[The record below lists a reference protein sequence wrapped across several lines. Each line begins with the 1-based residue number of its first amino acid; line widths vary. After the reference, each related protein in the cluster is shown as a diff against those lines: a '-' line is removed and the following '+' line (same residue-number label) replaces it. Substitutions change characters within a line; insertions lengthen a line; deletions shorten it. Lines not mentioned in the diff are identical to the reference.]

1 MWPLPVS
8 LRMPLKHQLRP
19 ISLLAVGACVLILD
33 CAPRAAMAED
43 CKGPVRKINVGVS
56 VTPPNVPHTTPYVAK
71 ALGLFAKHCVD
82 ASIIQFDGGQSPAA
96 LAAVAQGTAIANVT
110 DVAIGRGAHAIQI
123 WGIAPRMPQS
133 FTVSESVKSAADLKG
148 KKLSAAGGGVGGY
161 QWRMGREALRKGNLA
176 IDDVQFISQA
186 TAGRLAGLVTGMI
199 DGVSLHP
206 EDAYLAIKSKPGA
219 HVLFELSDLVPNF
232 VFNVYGVSTEWL
244 ARDRPLLRDTIAAMI
259 EANRAIYRDRERVI
273 PIMVEATQKP
283 RDAVEYAWGR
293 DTKNCIW
300 GVNEGFNEMRT
311 RWTIDNN
318 VEVGDIDAAHKPT
331 VAQVF
336 DLKFAKEAV
345 EAAGGPV
352 TIGSCTE

>member
-1 MWPLPVS
+1 MKPEHRYRPL
-8 LRMPLKHQLRP
+8 LH
-19 ISLLAVGACVLILD
+19 LLGLGACMLMLD
-33 CAPRAAMAED
+33 CAPRAALAQD
-43 CKGPVRKINVGVS
+43 CKGPMRKINVGVS
-56 VTPPNVPHTTPYVAK
+56 VTPPNVAHTTPYVAK
-71 ALGLFAKHCVD
+71 ALGLFAKHCID

-133 FTVSESVKSAADLKG
+133 YTVSEGVKSAVDLKG

-161 QWRMGREALRKGNLA
+161 QWRMGREALRKGSLA
-176 IDDVQFISQA
+176 VEDAQFISQA
-186 TAGRLAGLVTGMI
+186 TAGRLAGIVTGMI

-206 EDAYLAIKSKPGA
+206 EDAYLAIRDKPGT
-219 HVLFELSDLVPNF
+219 HVLFEISDLVPNF
-232 VFNVYGVSTEWL
+232 VFNVYGVNTEWL

-259 EANRAIYRDRERVI
+259 EADRAIYRDKEKVI

-283 RDAVEYAWGR
+283 REAVEYAWER
-293 DTKNCIW
+293 NTKNCIW

-311 RWTIDNN
+311 KWTIDNN

-336 DLKFAKEAV
+336 DLAFAKEAV
-345 EAAGGPV
+345 AAAGGPV
-352 TIGSCTE
+352 TIGNCTE